1 MKVGIVGSRSRDA
14 QEDWELLDS
23 TLKGLMITEIVSGG
37 CSRGGDRFAE
47 MFAERER
54 IPILIFKPQ
63 PNGPGRREYAIAAYA
78 RNMQI
83 AETCDILVAVWDGES
98 KGTKHT
104 ITYARKQGK
113 RVIVI

>member
-1 MKVGIVGSRSRDA
+1 
-14 QEDWELLDS
+14 
-23 TLKGLMITEIVSGG
+23 
-37 CSRGGDRFAE
+37 
-47 MFAERER
+47 
-54 IPILIFKPQ
+54 
-63 PNGPGRREYAIAAYA
+63 
-78 RNMQI
+78 MQI